1 MISRITMKKQTTILV
16 LAAFLFSMACQLLFP
31 APSNRDGTIISSC
44 TDLVGA
50 FRSVQPGGAPQSL
63 RETGVKQ
70 GGEFNI
76 SEYFEAFTHISME
89 EGYELEYVYQLDS
102 LGAYPILYA
111 YPVDQPPYLSM
122 TDVPA
127 GAELGDYLDHVSIG
141 DTEQGYFE
149 FVAMSVMAGQ
159 FYLEW
164 HANYNDTEIVCSDDD
179 VDSIIKDL
187 KVGNFGIP
195 FDASQQVKA
204 QTMRDIE
211 PLVKL
216 TDKTAVVEIITFTKW
231 GGFYRQTYTI
241 NRSFPHTILDVKYEI
256 VVEYDCGI
264 MF

>member
-1 MISRITMKKQTTILV
+1 MKKQTTFLL
-16 LAAFLFSMACQLLFP
+16 LATFLISTACQWLFP
-31 APSNRDGTIISSC
+31 AASNRDGTIISSC
-44 TDLVGA
+44 TDLVTA
-50 FRSVQPGGAPQSL
+50 FRGVQPGGTPQSL
-63 RETGVKQ
+63 LETGFKQ
-70 GGEFNI
+70 GGEFDV
-76 SEYFEAFTHISME
+76 SAYFEAFTHISME
-89 EGYELEYVYQLDS
+89 EGYELDYVYQLDG

-111 YPVDQPPYLSM
+111 HPVDQAPYLSM
-122 TDVPA
+122 TDVPT
-127 GAELGDYLDHVSIG
+127 GAEIGDYLDHVSID
-141 DTEQGYFE
+141 DTEHGYFE

-187 KVGNFGIP
+187 KDGDFGIP

-216 TDKTAVVEIITFTKW
+216 TDKTAVVEIVTFTKW

-241 NRSFPHTILDVKYEI
+241 NRSFPHTILDVKSEI